1 MIEKVK
7 LRIETPDSNCLEL
20 EANGVIIPAAQ
31 GDITILSERAPS
43 VFSLDYGVVQLL
55 NADLKVKDKYY
66 ITSGAADVANG
77 VIKLMTGRILHAD
90 KISKDEALAKA
101 ESDVFYRMIADKLEN
116 KTEKYC

>member
-66 ITSGAADVANG
+66 ITSGAADEG
-77 VIKLMTGRILHAD
+77 VCEPPPRAWAGSRAVHTC
-90 KISKDEALAKA
+90 AKCKVIY
-101 ESDVFYRMIADKLEN
+101 S
-116 KTEKYC
+116 